1 MNPIGASLRGLIRL
15 YQLTIPA
22 VTGPTCRFTP
32 SCSEYA
38 REAIL
43 VHGAL
48 KGSWLALRRIARC
61 NPWGAS
67 GFDPV
72 PPLRTPI
79 HTTAGRA
86 CGHEH

>member
-22 VTGPTCRFTP
+22 LTGPACRFAP

-48 KGSWLALRRIARC
+48 LGSWLALKRIARC
-61 NPWGAS
+61 NPWGGS
-67 GFDPV
+67 GYDPV
-72 PPLRTPI
+72 PPLAQSTRAPSGRT
-79 HTTAGRA
+79 